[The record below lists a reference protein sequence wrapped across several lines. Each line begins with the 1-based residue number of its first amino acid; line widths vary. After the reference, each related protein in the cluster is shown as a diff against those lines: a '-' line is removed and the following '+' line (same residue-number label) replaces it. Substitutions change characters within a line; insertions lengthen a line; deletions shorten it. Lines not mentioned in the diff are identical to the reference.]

1 MNRPEYDASGRETP
15 LDDLTSYL
23 IPDTP
28 ASLLDSAPQPAAQA
42 APEPSRMPS
51 TADLLAAW
59 ELQQK
64 MTGALVPAAPERAD
78 SGPLVPRWAL
88 RAALGTV
95 ALSAAALLVAF
106 VVWGVGLLLDAAATA
121 LEHAAPWIGGATVAV
136 LLLVLLCRK
145 RPQGGNLSVSVTQSV
160 RVIKGK

>member
-1 MNRPEYDASGRETP
+1 MNRPEYDASGREALP
-15 LDDLTSYL
+15 DDLTSYL

-28 ASLLDSAPQPAAQA
+28 ASLLDSAPQA
-42 APEPSRMPS
+42 APEPSRVPS

-59 ELQQK
+59 ELQQ
-64 MTGALVPAAPERAD
+64 TSAALVVPAAPERAD